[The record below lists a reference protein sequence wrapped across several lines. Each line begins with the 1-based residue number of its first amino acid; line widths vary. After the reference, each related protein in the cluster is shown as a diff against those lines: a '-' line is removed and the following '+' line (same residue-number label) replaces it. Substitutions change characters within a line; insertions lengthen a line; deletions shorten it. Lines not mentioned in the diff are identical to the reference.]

1 MRTVLGVF
9 LLVMIYIVGCAS
21 QFVKPRQTVRN
32 AEMTG
37 KEDRR
42 RQPLVGFEQTDLF
55 VSGTEGYHTFRIPAL
70 AVTKNGTLLAFC
82 EGRKHGRGDSGAID
96 TVLRRSTDNGH
107 SWGPLQVVGVGGEDT
122 CGNPCPIVER
132 RTGAVL
138 LLLTKNKGAVNESMI
153 MRGEAPP
160 RTVWIARSMDDGVTW
175 SALEEISEQAREP
188 EWRWYATGPG
198 HGIQLANGRLVA
210 PCDHSLGLD
219 GYSHVIYSDDAGA
232 SWRIGGV
239 ATVCRGL
246 TNCEGKTDEST
257 VVELFTV
264 CRGLTNCDGTLYL
277 NMRNNR
283 GTHRRAFA
291 TSTDK
296 GLTWSPVGE
305 DPTLVEPVCQA
316 SVLSLSTEKDG
327 AKNRIVFSNPASER
341 RENMTVRLSYDECK
355 TWPVAKT
362 LWSGPS
368 AYSDLVLAADKRIGC
383 LYERGRDYPYE
394 TVTFALLTLEWLTEG
409 RDAL

>member
-1 MRTVLGVF
+1 MRTVVGVF
-9 LLVMIYIVGCAS
+9 LLVMIGIVGCAS

-37 KEDRR
+37 EAVHSGKGYKGL
-42 RQPLVGFEQTDLF
+42 QPLVRFEQTDLF

-70 AVTKNGTLLAFC
+70 AVTKKGTLLAFC
-82 EGRKHGRGDSGAID
+82 EGRKRGRGDSGAID
-96 TVLRRSTDNGH
+96 TVLRRSTDDGH
-107 SWGPLQVVGVGGEDT
+107 SWGPLQVAGAGGEDT
-122 CGNPCPIVER
+122 CGNPCPIVDR

-175 SALEEISEQAREP
+175 SAPEEISEQAREP

-210 PCDHSLGLD
+210 PCDHSLGPD
-219 GYSHVIYSDDAGA
+219 WHSHVIYSDDAGA

-239 ATVCRGL
+239 A
-246 TNCEGKTDEST
+246 EGKTDEST
-257 VVELFTV
+257 VVELF
-264 CRGLTNCDGTLYL
+264 DGMLYL

-283 GTHRRAFA
+283 DTHRRAFA

-296 GLTWSPVGE
+296 GLTWSPVGD
-305 DPTLVEPVCQA
+305 DPALVEPVCQA
-316 SVLSLSTEKDG
+316 SVLRLSTEKHRT
-327 AKNRIVFSNPASER
+327 KNRIVFSNPASER
-341 RENMTVRLSYDECK
+341 RENMTVRLSYDQCK
-355 TWPVAKT
+355 TWSVAKT
-362 LWSGPS
+362 LWPGPS

-383 LYERGRDYPYE
+383 LYERGKNHPYE
-394 TVTFALLTLEWLTEG
+394 TVTFALFTLEWLTEG
-409 RDAL
+409 RDRL